1 MPLHAPIDLRNMI
14 EREWDA
20 FVFGANKGVATTLGW
35 QSYHTLRSKGS
46 APGFPDRTMWRDRT
60 IFAELKTEKNKPSE
74 RQIVFMS
81 GLAKAGSEV
90 YLWRPSDYDEV
101 AKVLGSRS
109 TFRYPAATE
118 VAVGA
123 LTSATLGTWI
133 PNSLWTIHGCRYDDW
148 LASL

>member
-1 MPLHAPIDLRNMI
+1 MIREPIDLRNMI

-20 FVFGANKGVATTLGW
+20 FIFGGNKGVATMLGW
-35 QSYHTLRSKGS
+35 TSYHTLHSRGS
-46 APGFPDRTMWRDRT
+46 APGYPDRTAWRDRT
-60 IFAELKTEKNKPSE
+60 ILAELKTEKNKPSE
-74 RQIVFMS
+74 RQIVFMT

-90 YLWRPSDYDEV
+90 YLWRPSDYEEV

-109 TFRYPAATE
+109 TFAG
-118 VAVGA
+118 GA

-133 PNSLWTIHGCRYDDW
+133 PNSLWTVHGCRYDDW